1 MTTSTPSGIIK
12 VQTNKE
18 ETTMKE
24 LARKMV
30 EYWGTVVL
38 DCLWLVN
45 AIDNYCYAHN
55 IELTEEEECEVYE
68 IIMDDEY

>member
-1 MTTSTPSGIIK
+1 
-12 VQTNKE
+12 
-18 ETTMKE
+18 MKE

-38 DCLWLVN
+38 DSLWLVY
-45 AIDNYCYAHN
+45 AISNYCYAHN
-55 IELTEEEECEVYE
+55 IELTEEEECEIYD